1 MVRRRQRLVNF
12 SLYFLF
18 QADRYTAG
26 NWAVLIRTMDN
37 LGVFLQIIFWGLYA
51 GCIYILLATGLNLIF
66 GVMKVVNF
74 AHGEFLMIGAYIT
87 ATIFL
92 LTGINPYLIILLS
105 MLVLIGIGAVV
116 ERLCFRPILGTGKLN
131 EIFLSIGLIYVIQN
145 GAALIWTDNWQSIK
159 SPYDGITLPIG
170 SLAVPLDYILIIILT
185 AAILC
190 GLYLFLKRTTIGMQM
205 QATSQNRKG
214 AMLVGIDVERI
225 DVISF
230 GLGCALAAAAG
241 TLWVVSGQVF
251 NPYMGSIPA
260 VKAFAIII
268 LGGLGS
274 IPGAIVGG
282 LLMGLAENGAAFL
295 LGGIWKDAISFVILI
310 LVLVVR
316 PTGLFGEKEE

>member
-1 MVRRRQRLVNF
+1 
-12 SLYFLF
+12 
-18 QADRYTAG
+18 
-26 NWAVLIRTMDN
+26 MDN
-37 LGVFLQIIFWGLYA
+37 LAIFLQILFWGLYA

-66 GVMKVVNF
+66 GVMKIVNF

-105 MLVLIGIGAVV
+105 MLALIAVGAVV

-131 EIFLSIGLIYVIQN
+131 EIFLSIGLIYIFQN
-145 GAALIWTDNWQSIK
+145 GAAMIWGDAWQSVK
-159 SPYDGITLPIG
+159 SPYDGISIPVGPLN
-170 SLAVPLDYILIIILT
+170 VPLDYLIIIAFT
-185 AAILC
+185 AAILIV
-190 GLYLFLKRTTIGMQM
+190 LWLFLKKTRIGMEM
-205 QATSQNRKG
+205 RATSQNRKG
-214 AMLVGIDVERI
+214 AMLVGINVERI
-225 DVISF
+225 DIISF

-274 IPGAIVGG
+274 IPGAIIGG
-282 LLMGLAENGAAFL
+282 LLMGIAENGAAYLF
-295 LGGIWKDAISFVILI
+295 GGIWKDAVSFIILI
-310 LVLVVR
+310 IVLVIR
-316 PTGLFGEKEE
+316 PTGLFGEKGD

>member
-1 MVRRRQRLVNF
+1 
-12 SLYFLF
+12 
-18 QADRYTAG
+18 
-26 NWAVLIRTMDN
+26 MDDIST
-37 LGVFLQIIFWGLYA
+37 FLQIIFWGLYA

-92 LTGINPYLIILLS
+92 LTGINPYVIMLLS
-105 MLVLIGIGAVV
+105 MIVLIVIGAVV

-131 EIFLSIGLIYVIQN
+131 EIFLSIGLIYIIQN
-145 GAALIWTDNWQSIK
+145 GAAIVWTDEWQSIR
-159 SPYDGITLPIG
+159 SPYNGITVPIG
-170 SLAVPLDYILIIILT
+170 TLDVPLDYILIMIIT

-190 GLYLFLKRTTIGMQM
+190 GLYLFIRKTTIGMQM
-205 QATSQNRKG
+205 QAASQNRKG
-214 AMLVGIDVERI
+214 AMLVGINVERI
-225 DVISF
+225 DIISF

-251 NPYMGSIPA
+251 NPYIGSIPA

-274 IPGAIVGG
+274 IPGAVIGG
-282 LLMGLAENGAAFL
+282 LLMGLAENGAAYL

-310 LVLVVR
+310 VVLIVR
-316 PTGLFGEKEE
+316 PTGLFGEKED

>member
-1 MVRRRQRLVNF
+1 
-12 SLYFLF
+12 
-18 QADRYTAG
+18 
-26 NWAVLIRTMDN
+26 VLIKTMDN
-37 LGVFLQIIFWGLYA
+37 LGVFLQIVFWGLYA

-92 LTGINPYLIILLS
+92 VTGINPYLIILLS
-105 MLVLIGIGAVV
+105 MLALIGIGAVV

-159 SPYDGITLPIG
+159 SPYDGITLPVG
-170 SLAVPLDYILIIILT
+170 SLDVPLDYLLIMVLT
-185 AAILC
+185 GVILC
-190 GLYLFLKRTTIGMQM
+190 GLYLFLKKTTIGMQM

-214 AMLVGIDVERI
+214 AMLVGINVERI

-260 VKAFAIII
+260 VTAFAIII

-274 IPGAIVGG
+274 IPGAIIGG
-282 LLMGLAENGAAFL
+282 LLMGLAENGAAYL

-310 LVLVVR
+310 IVLIVR

>member
-1 MVRRRQRLVNF
+1 
-12 SLYFLF
+12 
-18 QADRYTAG
+18 
-26 NWAVLIRTMDN
+26 MDDIST
-37 LGVFLQIIFWGLYA
+37 FLQIIFWGLYA

-92 LTGINPYLIILLS
+92 LTGLNPYVIMLLS
-105 MLVLIGIGAVV
+105 MLVLIVIGAGV

-131 EIFLSIGLIYVIQN
+131 EIFLSIGLIYIIQN
-145 GAALIWTDNWQSIK
+145 GAAIIWTDEWQSIR
-159 SPYDGITLPIG
+159 SPYNGITVPIG
-170 SLAVPLDYILIIILT
+170 TLDVPLDYILIMIIT

-190 GLYLFLKRTTIGMQM
+190 GLYLFIRKTTIGMQM
-205 QATSQNRKG
+205 QAASQNRKG
-214 AMLVGIDVERI
+214 AMLVGINVERI
-225 DVISF
+225 DIISF

-251 NPYMGSIPA
+251 NPYIGSIPA

-274 IPGAIVGG
+274 IPGAVIGG
-282 LLMGLAENGAAFL
+282 LLMGLAENGAAYL

-310 LVLVVR
+310 VVLIVR
-316 PTGLFGEKEE
+316 PTGLFGEKED

>member
-1 MVRRRQRLVNF
+1 MDEF
-12 SLYFLF
+12 S
-18 QADRYTAG
+18 
-26 NWAVLIRTMDN
+26 I
-37 LGVFLQIIFWGLYA
+37 FLQILFWGLYA

-66 GVMKVVNF
+66 GVMKIVNF

-87 ATIFL
+87 ATIFF
-92 LTGINPYLIILLS
+92 LTGLNPYVILLLS
-105 MLVLIGIGAVV
+105 MLVLVGIGAVV

-131 EIFLSIGLIYVIQN
+131 EIFLSIGLIYIFQN
-145 GAALIWTDNWQSIK
+145 GAAMIWGDAWQSVK
-159 SPYDGITLPIG
+159 SPYDGITVPVGPL
-170 SLAVPLDYILIIILT
+170 SVPLDYIIIIVFT
-185 AAILC
+185 AAILIA
-190 GLYLFLKRTTIGMQM
+190 LWLFLRRTRIGMEM
-205 QATSQNRKG
+205 RATSQNRKG

-230 GLGCALAAAAG
+230 GIGCALAAAAG

-274 IPGAIVGG
+274 IPGAIIGG

-310 LVLVVR
+310 VVLVVR
-316 PTGLFGEKEE
+316 PTGLFGEKGE